1 MKKLIYS
8 LLALPVLLMGSCK
21 EDMGTDPGTDPNPAV
36 TLYTYAPADENLNP
50 DNDVTVR
57 FATNSA
63 TREVYYLIEDAAEV
77 DKALETGSEDSYVQK
92 VLNSGTK
99 ISVNGAEN
107 VEVDVTGITGLKY
120 ILAVASNGGTSH
132 KLSKIA
138 FRGLEW
144 EYVLDG
150 TLYYGVSFVPNQGA
164 YGSLEVCTTDKNLY
178 RIKDAFG
185 AGYNLKMELLADKK
199 GKDEDGEYVLF
210 RVPLQKTPFRVSL
223 ADGTTH
229 DLSVEDV
236 GYWQGNASFNTSESG
251 YHCMFYPADGY
262 AIINL
267 AWMLED
273 GRCVGYGE
281 MNANTSQFVPNE

>member
-1 MKKLIYS
+1 MKKILYS
-8 LLALPVLLMGSCK
+8 LLALPMLFMGSCK
-21 EDMGTDPGTDPNPAV
+21 EEMGTEPGTDPNPAV
-36 TLYTYAPADENLNP
+36 TLYTYTPADENLNP

-63 TREVYYLIEDAAEV
+63 TREVYYLVEDAAEV
-77 DKALETGSEDSYVQK
+77 DKAIEAGSEDSYVQK

-107 VEVDVTGITGLKY
+107 VEIDLTGITGLKY
-120 ILAVASNGGTSH
+120 ILAVASNGSAGQ

-144 EYVLDG
+144 EYVMDG
-150 TLYYGVSFVPNQGA
+150 VLMYGPTFVPQGA
-164 YGSLEVCTTDKNLY
+164 NSSLEICTTDKNLY
-178 RIKDAFG
+178 RIKNAFG
-185 AGYNLKMELLADKK
+185 EGYHMKFELLADKT

-210 RVPLQKTPFRVSL
+210 RVPSAKTPFKVNL

-236 GYWQGNASFNTSESG
+236 GYWQGNASFVTSETS
-251 YHCMFYPADGY
+251 YCNIFYPQSGY

-273 GRCVGYGE
+273 GRCVGYGA
-281 MNANTSQFVPNE
+281 MNANTSQFLPNE